1 MDDLPLITRILIGAL
16 LLAAVFA
23 AVLAPDS
30 RRERALR
37 SWVAK
42 RRDARLHWPLETNV
56 ECAVPF
62 RELVQLSLG
71 GRPLDWGAAVQ
82 VERTDDQMW
91 FFECRATPP
100 GRGRA
105 DWFTLVAQGPAEE
118 SRDPEAWR
126 CHLVDDVLSV
136 GMLNEV
142 MSGGASVTTDP
153 AQHDEGVT
161 REKE

>member
-1 MDDLPLITRILIGAL
+1 MDDLPLITRILIGSL

-23 AVLAPDS
+23 LVLAPDS

-42 RRDARLHWPLETNV
+42 RRDVRLHWHLETD
-56 ECAVPF
+56 EEFAVPF
-62 RELVQLSLG
+62 RDLARLSLG
-71 GRPLDWGAAVQ
+71 ESPLAWGAALRI
-82 VERTDDQMW
+82 ERTDDQVW
-91 FFECRATPP
+91 FFECRTTPP
-100 GRGRA
+100 GCERA
-105 DWFTLVAQGPAEE
+105 DWFTLVARGPAGD

-136 GMLNEV
+136 EMLNEV
-142 MSGGASVTTDP
+142 MSGDASVTADP